1 MYLQTYLHCQY
12 RPAQENV
19 NVLDTSKEICSVKIT
34 DVYKVKLRISTDI
47 KTYTAGRAYL
57 VIGNN
62 LPFPIS
68 ITTHDAL

>member
-1 MYLQTYLHCQY
+1 MDS
-12 RPAQENV
+12 
-19 NVLDTSKEICSVKIT
+19 LDTSKEICPVKIT

-47 KTYTAGRAYL
+47 RTYTAGRTYL